1 MNVEKSGHI
10 TDLVPAYL
18 NGTLEEDA
26 AATVH
31 AHLAFCP
38 ACRAEAAF
46 WQEISAATRA
56 AYQEIDAPAN
66 VLLDRVWATVDAETA
81 ASPAPSAGHGLHWLV
96 QLLGAQMPLVRC
108 GIWAASALT
117 MALGCALELIASYGA
132 GKALALIAPIVAAMG
147 IAFVYGPESDPGLE
161 LALATP
167 TSPRFVLLARLTLIY
182 AYDILLA
189 LTASVVTVIV
199 RGGAGLWPVIVL
211 WLGPMLFLSA
221 LSLVLA
227 LLFGSGVGIA
237 AALALWCARVMT
249 FRVPWHVT
257 DAWGAALDRFWRDD
271 ALLIPLAAAL
281 LLVAV
286 LSLSRQERFTAD
298 VHVSVSAS

>member
-18 NGTLEEDA
+18 NGTLEKDA
-26 AATVH
+26 TAAVS
-31 AHLAFCP
+31 AHLAICP
-38 ACRAEAAF
+38 ACREEAAF

-56 AYQEIDAPAN
+56 AYQRIDAPAN
-66 VLLDRVWATVDAETA
+66 VLLDRVWATVDAETMA
-81 ASPAPSAGHGLHWLV
+81 FPASSGGHGLHWLL
-96 QLLGAQMPLVRC
+96 QLLHGQIPLVRR

-117 MALGCALELIASYGA
+117 MVLGCLLELIAPYGA
-132 GKALALIAPIVAAMG
+132 GKSLALIAPIVAAMG
-147 IAFVYGPESDPGLE
+147 VAFVYGPESDPGLE

-167 TSPRFVLLARLTLIY
+167 TSPRFVLLSRLTLVY

-189 LTASVVTVIV
+189 LAASVITVIV
-199 RGGAGLWPVIVL
+199 RGGVGLWPVIVL

-227 LLFGSGVGIA
+227 LLSSSGVGIA

-249 FRVPWHVT
+249 FRVPWRVT
-257 DAWGAALDRFWRDD
+257 DAWGVALDRFWRDD
-271 ALLIPLAAAL
+271 ALLIPLAVAL

-286 LSLSRQERFTAD
+286 LSLSRQERFAAD
-298 VHVSVSAS
+298 IHVYGSAS